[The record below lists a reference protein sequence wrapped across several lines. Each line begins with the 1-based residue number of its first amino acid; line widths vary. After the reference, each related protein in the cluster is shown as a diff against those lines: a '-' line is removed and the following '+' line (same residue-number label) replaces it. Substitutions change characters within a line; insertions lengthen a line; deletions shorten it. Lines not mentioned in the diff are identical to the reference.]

1 MERERMKRR
10 PGGGRKCSMA
20 DASRLENRAALRALL
35 VVFADVGTAVRARVG
50 GGLRGLL
57 RRFRL
62 RLPGWLLLGTRFLF
76 RNLERLAEFP
86 GPELPRAGRIP
97 PLEEDEVVERERE
110 EHGCPG
116 EVQDEAV
123 ERLTR
128 RLKGPEADMR
138 YRLFLRSP
146 VFVSEG
152 EC

>member
-62 RLPGWLLLGTRFLF
+62 RLPGWLLLCTRFLLGD
-76 RNLERLAEFP
+76 LERLAELP
-86 GPELPRAGRIP
+86 RPELPRAGLGA
-97 PLEEDEVVERERE
+97 PLDAAEGAKREHEEA
-110 EHGCPG
+110 GQPG
-116 EVQDEAV
+116 EAHE
-123 ERLTR
+123 
-128 RLKGPEADMR
+128 
-138 YRLFLRSP
+138 
-146 VFVSEG
+146 
-152 EC
+152 